1 MYDWKMLMPLVFII
15 YNKLTPTL
23 ITFEPISN
31 VLFELGVFGS
41 LALIVEIALKL
52 LKSDFF

>member
-1 MYDWKMLMPLVFII
+1 MLMPLVFII